1 MKVTLDIA
9 GGLAPPLMNR
19 QHVVDT
25 DGLTESQQKALAEL
39 IEAALKEPQPAPNRA
54 VRDARSYEIRVAA
67 GSGEKTIVA
76 YDGSIR
82 PTTRKLIEMI
92 KSLAQS

>member
-9 GGLAPPLMNR
+9 GGLAPPLMSR

-25 DGLTESQQKALAEL
+25 DGLEEAQQRALAEL
-39 IEAALKEPQPAPNRA
+39 IDAALKEPQPAPKQA
-54 VRDARSYEIRVAA
+54 ARDARSYEIRVGA
-67 GSGEKTIVA
+67 GPGEKTIVA

>member
-19 QHVVDT
+19 QYVVESA
-25 DGLTESQQKALAEL
+25 GLEESQQKALAEL
-39 IEAALKEPQPAPNRA
+39 IDQALAERQRAPGPA

-67 GSGEKTIVA
+67 GSGEKVLEVS
-76 YDGSIR
+76 DGSMPPMPIFDR
-82 PTTRKLIEMI
+82 CR
-92 KSLAQS
+92 